1 MSRANLAHHVD
12 GKMIAADDGVAGWYS
27 GCERKG
33 EQARDLLRD
42 GVLSEKGR
50 RTPSRTHL
58 DFLAHG
64 RRSAGYL
71 SAPAGAL
78 HLSASQT
85 RQAGADRCGHAQAG
99 MGST

>member
-1 MSRANLAHHVD
+1 
-12 GKMIAADDGVAGWYS
+12 MIAADDGVASSYS

-50 RTPSRTHL
+50 RSPSRPHL

-64 RRSAGYL
+64 RRSAGY
-71 SAPAGAL
+71 
-78 HLSASQT
+78 
-85 RQAGADRCGHAQAG
+85 